1 MTKTVRH
8 DFKIER
14 RLIIF
19 GLVLLVAADIALA
32 AYGWNQSS
40 GRQPQDELVVLTRNR
55 DLLRADI
62 ARAQDIRKKIPAI
75 KEDCDKFEESLYLSS
90 KGYSSVSAELD
101 SIAAKAGLTIDSTG
115 FRQSEIKGRDM
126 EQVEIDAVVDGSYSQ
141 VVHFLNALQRAQN
154 VYAVEALE
162 AKADA
167 TPGSGGRV
175 RVQMHIKTYFRTT

>member
-1 MTKTVRH
+1 MRR
-8 DFKIER
+8 DFTIER
-14 RLIIF
+14 RLIIV
-19 GLVLLVAADIALA
+19 GLVVLVAADIGLA
-32 AYGWNQSS
+32 FYGWNQSA
-40 GRQPQDELVVLTRNR
+40 GRQPQDELAVLTRNR

-62 ARAQDIRKKIPAI
+62 ARAQDIRKRIPAI
-75 KEDCDKFEESLYLSS
+75 KEDCDRFEGSLYLSS

-115 FRQSEIKGRDM
+115 FRQSDVKGREM

-141 VVHFLNALQRAQN
+141 VVHFLNGLQRAQN

-162 AKADA
+162 AKADVA
-167 TPGSGGRV
+167 PGSGGKV

>member
-1 MTKTVRH
+1 VTKTVRR

-14 RLIIF
+14 QLIIF
-19 GLVLLVAADIALA
+19 ALVLLVAADIALA
-32 AYGWNQSS
+32 VYGWNLSA
-40 GRQPQDELVVLTRNR
+40 GRQPQDELTILTRNR

-62 ARAQDIRKKIPAI
+62 TRAQDIRKRMPAI
-75 KEDCDKFEESLYLSS
+75 KDDCDKFEQSLYASN

-101 SIAAKAGLTIDSTG
+101 SIAAKSGLAIDSTG

-141 VVHFLNALQRAQN
+141 VVRFLNGLQRAQN

-167 TPGSGGRV
+167 SPGSGGKV
-175 RVQMHIKTYFRTT
+175 RVQLHIKTYFRTT